1 MNEGAGL
8 IDCCTPRVG
17 PDDHRESASMLEHE
31 SGYQLEVAPIADF
44 ESAILGARWDE
55 AVGLMEALGLAG
67 SAWEAVS
74 SHVRL

>member
-1 MNEGAGL
+1 
-8 IDCCTPRVG
+8 
-17 PDDHRESASMLEHE
+17 MLEHE

-55 AVGLMEALGLAG
+55 AVGLMEALGLVG

-74 SHVRL
+74 RHPSALLERLYSGRLISF